1 MQIKHYLRSLRSD
14 PFIVTLALSTGLLL
28 IWALIYLRG
37 AIVLDNRTEIVHQE
51 FGKDLAH
58 VSEEISQKIE
68 SQINQLQAI
77 AEQQNVPE
85 HLKEFDISA
94 LDDDESSATS
104 LMKEADAIFFVDE
117 NLVRHQNS
125 FSSAVL
131 RLARVSIEGKRPYTR
146 AIKTENQWEIFST
159 SPLYHNEKI
168 VGLALLRQSLDSFKQ
183 LLIGGNLDQGS
194 LHLEQIET
202 NNTITRLATIGDD
215 GYPVSEDDAS
225 YSQKYIVRDSNW
237 QLMLDPSAK
246 LIERFKS
253 DEASFSLAALA
264 SLVFWLLSLLSYHVM
279 RVNRGNSEINIFT
292 SQSKDIRTIQLP
304 AKQDDETATES
315 KKDTVETL
323 ESLVEK
329 NKEVVD
335 AERST
340 NVANTE
346 DLDEISDID
355 DLEFL
360 ITDDEDIEFLGEFES
375 HVEGEYVGS
384 SPLED
389 RKFVVPDI
397 VFRDY
402 DIRGLA
408 NEQITP
414 EFAIRLGKTIGSLVL
429 RRGNNALY
437 LGRDGRSSSDA
448 LSLALREGVIT
459 TGCNVIDLG
468 EIITPALNYAIHYS
482 GQSTCGVMVT
492 ASHNP
497 SNFNGF
503 KIIVQGQVLS
513 GENLQLLK
521 PIMSLD
527 NFTEGKGEYFSRL
540 VIPQYVRQ
548 IFEDIGIV
556 REFKIVIDG
565 ANSVSGPVA
574 VELFESLGC
583 QVVPLYCDIDGSFPN
598 HEPNPSDEFNLM
610 DLRARVASE
619 NADLGFAFDGD
630 GDRLVV
636 ISKSGRICWPDQLMM
651 LFASDVLQNANGAP
665 IVYDVKSSQHLAKVI
680 QTNKG
685 VPILCK
691 TGHAHVRE
699 AVQENNALLGG
710 EFSGHIFFNDRREC
724 FDDGLYAAARL
735 LEILSATYKTLDQ
748 LLDALDIR
756 AFTGEI
762 LIPVRDDEKFALMA
776 RIADECEFRGSRINR
791 LDGLRVEYPQG
802 WGLIRASN
810 TSANLT
816 LRFEADD
823 HNLLGHIK
831 QTFKFKLSGFIPD
844 IEEYL

>member
-1 MQIKHYLRSLRSD
+1 MQIKHYLRSLKSD
-14 PFIVTLALSTGLLL
+14 PFIVTLAVVTGLLL
-28 IWALIYLRG
+28 SWAFIYLKET
-37 AIVLDNRTEIVHQE
+37 IVLENRTKIIHQE
-51 FGKDLAH
+51 FGKDLTKISH
-58 VSEEISQKIE
+58 EISQRIE

-77 AEQQNVPE
+77 AEQQNVTE
-85 HLKEFDISA
+85 HLKDFDISK
-94 LDDDESSATS
+94 LNDDETSAKS
-104 LMKEADAIFFVDE
+104 LIRMADAVFYVDE
-117 NLVRHQNS
+117 NLVRHQNKLS
-125 FSSAVL
+125 QAVIK
-131 RLARVSIEGKRPYTR
+131 LARVSIKDQRPYIR
-146 AIKTENQWEIFST
+146 AIKIDNHWKVFST
-159 SPLYHNEKI
+159 NPLYLNEKI
-168 VGLALLRQSLDSFKQ
+168 IGLALLEQNINTFKQ

-194 LHLEQIET
+194 LHLEQIEANNSIT
-202 NNTITRLATIGDD
+202 NLATISDVQF
-215 GYPVSEDDAS
+215 PVSEDAAS
-225 YSQKYIVRDSNW
+225 YSQKYIIQDTRW
-237 QLMLDPSAK
+237 QLMLNPSSK
-246 LIERFKS
+246 LIERFRS
-253 DEASFSLAALA
+253 DEVFFSVAALA
-264 SLVFWLLSLLSYHVM
+264 AFLLWFFSLLSYHVV
-279 RVNRGNSEINIFT
+279 RVNRGDSEINIFT
-292 SQSKDIRTIQLP
+292 AQSRDTRTIQLP
-304 AKQDDETATES
+304 AQKDVEIQSVSKEDKANNSEKPIEDLEDARAESSVSVDEIQELDEMLELEDLELMMTDDEEIVIFDDS
-315 KKDTVETL
+315 E
-323 ESLVEK
+323 
-329 NKEVVD
+329 
-335 AERST
+335 
-340 NVANTE
+340 ANTE
-346 DLDEISDID
+346 EGY
-355 DLEFL
+355 
-360 ITDDEDIEFLGEFES
+360 ED
-375 HVEGEYVGS
+375 S
-384 SPLED
+384 SPLENE
-389 RKFVVPDI
+389 KFVVPDT

-408 NEQITP
+408 NDQITT
-414 EFAIRLGKTIGSLVL
+414 EFARRLGKTIGSLVL

-437 LGRDGRSSSDA
+437 LGRDGRSTSEG

-497 SNFNGF
+497 SSFNGF

-540 VIPQYVRQ
+540 VIPQYVRE

-619 NADLGFAFDGD
+619 DADLGFAFDGD

-651 LFASDVLQNANGAP
+651 LFAEDVLQNASGAP
-665 IVYDVKSSQHLAKVI
+665 IVYDVKSSQNLVEVI
-680 QTNKG
+680 QKNKG

-699 AVQENNALLGG
+699 AVQDNNAPLGG
-710 EFSGHIFFNDRREC
+710 EFSGHIFFNDRRKC

-735 LEILSATYKTLDQ
+735 LEILTATYKTLDQ
-748 LLDALDIR
+748 LFDELDIR

-762 LIPVRDDEKFALMA
+762 LIPVQDDEKFALMA

-802 WGLIRASN
+802 WGLVRASN

-823 HNLLGHIK
+823 HNVLGHIK
-831 QTFKFKLSGFIPD
+831 QTFKFKLSRFIPD
-844 IEEYL
+844 IEAYL